1 MEIMDM
7 SENYRIR
14 LRDQLD
20 PKWVAWFDGMT
31 VSTDVFGGTIL
42 FGPVQDQ
49 AALHGLLAKVRDL
62 GLTLISMDRV
72 EPNVGDGLIGIGSD
86 RQMDSEGSALDERRQ
101 PFDWPDDDEESS
113 ELGK

>member
-1 MEIMDM
+1 MMDQP
-7 SENYRIR
+7 ENYRIR

-20 PKWVAWFDGMT
+20 TKWVAWFDGMT
-31 VSTDVFGGTIL
+31 VSTDVGDGTIL

-62 GLTLISMDRV
+62 GLTLISV
-72 EPNVGDGLIGIGSD
+72 ECAEPNAEDRSIDIGPD
-86 RQMDSEGSALDERRQ
+86 KQMHAERSTLEDERQ